1 MEVPAYSISS
11 TSRHRA
17 TAILRPMSISSS
29 AVRHNGATSNS
40 RLTPAPTILTPE
52 FDRDDSTIA
61 QMRTSRGIEGDT
73 VELRKLHHPPST
85 DRHSAAEEELEETNS
100 EDGEDEL
107 YQTRRL
113 KHTARQSKDYTDEEE
128 ATVIRKLDRKL
139 VMFLGFLYMLSF
151 LDRSNIGN
159 ARIAGLEQDLSLSSA
174 QYDWLLTAF
183 YITYIGFE
191 WMILLYRIL
200 PAHIYISICVLSWGI
215 VASLQSLT
223 TSFSQLLIL
232 RGVLG
237 ITEAA
242 FGPGV
247 PFYMTFFYKRSEL
260 AYRVGLQISAAP
272 LATSF
277 ASSLAWVIVKISQNG
292 PIAPW
297 RVLFLVEGFPSILTA
312 VAAWYWIPDSPAK
325 ARYLTARERE
335 VAELRL
341 ESEHSHSS
349 HSGES
354 SSSSSGMTLA
364 QRLNVKDILT
374 TVLDPKSYLT
384 ALMFLSVNVSFSSLP
399 VFLPTIINS
408 MSFSPLASQAL
419 AAPPYLLAFFFV
431 LLIGRYSD
439 KIANSRSLFLM
450 GVALLSAIS
459 YAGIA
464 VAGYL
469 HRELGQAGS
478 ITIRYVAVFGAA
490 MGLFSSVTLII
501 TWTLNNQ
508 ATATGKGTG
517 LTILNVVGQ
526 CGPLIGVHLFP
537 ESQGPFYVT
546 GMAVCGGFMAVGVA
560 GLAAVLRLVLRM
572 ENRRNGFGSG
582 RGDRSGGEYELVSK
596 EEENE
601 GERGGDEN
609 AEETLIRGARKV
621 NREKGFRYMI

>member
-1 MEVPAYSISS
+1 
-11 TSRHRA
+11 
-17 TAILRPMSISSS
+17 
-29 AVRHNGATSNS
+29 
-40 RLTPAPTILTPE
+40 
-52 FDRDDSTIA
+52 
-61 QMRTSRGIEGDT
+61 MRTSREIDGET
-73 VELRKLHHPPST
+73 VELRKLQPHSPHG
-85 DRHSAAEEELEETNS
+85 RLSAAEDEISDTDSEDEEEEL
-100 EDGEDEL
+100 
-107 YQTRRL
+107 YKTRRL
-113 KHTARQSKDYTDEEE
+113 RRTATQSKDYTDEEE
-128 ATVIRKLDRKL
+128 AAVIRKLDRKL
-139 VMFLGFLYMLSF
+139 VMFLGLLYMLSF

-159 ARIAGLEQDLSLSSA
+159 ARIAGLEKDLSLSSS

-191 WMILLYRIL
+191 WMILLYRLL
-200 PAHIYISICVLSWGI
+200 PAHMYISLCVLSWGL

-223 TSFSQLLIL
+223 TSFGQLLIL
-232 RGVLG
+232 RGFLG

-277 ASSLAWVIVKISQNG
+277 ASSLAWLIVKLSQNG

-297 RVLFLVEGFPSILTA
+297 RAVFLVEGFPSIFTA
-312 VAAWYWIPDSPAK
+312 VAAWYWIPDAPAK
-325 ARYLTARERE
+325 ARYLNARERK
-335 VAELRL
+335 VAVMRL
-341 ESEHSHSS
+341 QAEQSTALSHDST
-349 HSGES
+349 
-354 SSSSSGMTLA
+354 SSGAGATLA
-364 QRLNVKDILT
+364 QRLHVKEVLT

-419 AAPPYLLAFFFV
+419 AAPPYLFAFFFV

-439 KIANSRSLFLM
+439 KITDSRSLFLI
-450 GVALLSAIS
+450 GVALLSAFS

-469 HRELGQAGS
+469 HEELGEAGS

-508 ATATGKGTG
+508 ATTTGKGTG
-517 LTILNVVGQ
+517 LTILNIVGQ

-537 ESQGPFYVT
+537 ESHGPFYVS
-546 GMAVCGGFMAVGVA
+546 GMAVCAGFMAVGVA
-560 GLAAVLRLVLRM
+560 GLAGVLRLLLWR
-572 ENRRNGFGSG
+572 ENKKNGFVTGG
-582 RGDRSGGEYELVSK
+582 ENGLGGEYELVSK
-596 EEENE
+596 EEEE
-601 GERGGDEN
+601 GGRGDED
-609 AEETLIRGARKV
+609 AEQTLIGRSRKAIGG
-621 NREKGFRYMI
+621 KGFRYML

>member
-1 MEVPAYSISS
+1 MANTSS
-11 TSRHRA
+11 DPSSDEA
-17 TAILRPMSISSS
+17 SSS
-29 AVRHNGATSNS
+29 RRHTKPT
-40 RLTPAPTILTPE
+40 RLTRDPGDELHR
-52 FDRDDSTIA
+52 DSRDDHHDAVEMRQLQGGPRRSTG
-61 QMRTSRGIEGDT
+61 S
-73 VELRKLHHPPST
+73 
-85 DRHSAAEEELEETNS
+85 EEADQSDVNT
-100 EDGEDEL
+100 EDEEDEL
-107 YQTRRL
+107 YKRRQL
-113 KHTARQSKDYTDEEE
+113 KREATHSKDYTDQEE
-128 ATVIRKLDRKL
+128 AAVLRKLDRKL
-139 VMFLGFLYMLSF
+139 VLFLACLYLLSF

-159 ARIAGLEQDLSLSSA
+159 ARIAGLEQDLSLSSS

-200 PAHIYISICVLSWGI
+200 PAHVYISICVLSWGV

-223 TSFSQLLIL
+223 TSFGQLLIL
-232 RGVLG
+232 RGFLG

-277 ASSLAWVIVKISQNG
+277 ASSLAWVIVKVSQNG

-297 RVLFLVEGFPSILTA
+297 RVLFLVEGFPSVLTA
-312 VAAWYWIPDSPAK
+312 VAAWYWIPDSPSK
-325 ARYLTARERE
+325 ARYLTPRERK
-335 VAELRL
+335 VATMRL
-341 ESEHSHSS
+341 QSEQATTFHESAT
-349 HSGES
+349 S
-354 SSSSSGMTLA
+354 SSATTWA
-364 QRLNVKDILT
+364 QRLNVKEILA
-374 TVLDPKSYLT
+374 TVMDPKSYLT

-419 AAPPYLLAFFFV
+419 AAPPYLFAFAFV

-439 KIANSRSLFLM
+439 KFSDSRSLFLM
-450 GVALLSAIS
+450 GVALLSAGS
-459 YAGIA
+459 YASIA
-464 VAGYL
+464 LAGYL
-469 HRELGQAGS
+469 HEGLGEAGS

-517 LTILNVVGQ
+517 LTILNIVGQ

-537 ESQGPFYVT
+537 KSQGPFYVQ
-546 GMAVCGGFMAVGVA
+546 GMAVCAGFMAVGVA
-560 GLAAVLRLVLRM
+560 GLAGILRLVLWR
-572 ENRRNGFGSG
+572 ENRRNGFAGNADG
-582 RGDRSGGEYELVSK
+582 SGGEYELVSK
-596 EEENE
+596 EDQHGDADGADE
-601 GERGGDEN
+601 GAD
-609 AEETLIRGARKV
+609 ETLIGGLRKAV
-621 NREKGFRYMI
+621 GPKGFRYML